1 MLFAV
6 PPVVVPEP
14 VVREHIA
21 YYAITGSRE
30 EDLVKEMNRKGPTK
44 PDGRYWAMT
53 DAGVSW
59 SYDVRLAGGTCAL
72 VKPSVLVTIDI
83 TLPSWKPPLGVDA
96 TIVAKWNRMLDALK
110 KHENE
115 HAQFSRDTAD
125 ALTSLMREHASDTT
139 CARLDAT
146 LRARGR
152 AILDA
157 EKKRNAELDART
169 AHGSSEGVGIAW

>member
-21 YYAITGSRE
+21 YYEITGSRE
-30 EDLVKEMNRKGPTK
+30 EDLVREMSRKGPK
-44 PDGRYWAMT
+44 NPDGKYWAVT
-53 DAGVSW
+53 DAHVSW
-59 SYDVRLAGGTCAL
+59 SYDVRLQGGACVV
-72 VKPSVLVTIDI
+72 VKPSVLVSIVI
-83 TLPSWKPPLGVDA
+83 TLPSWKPPAGIDA
-96 TIVAKWNRMLDALK
+96 KIVAKWNRMLDALK
-110 KHENE
+110 KHEEE
-115 HAQFSRDTAD
+115 HAQFSRDTGD

-146 LRARGR
+146 LGARGR

-157 EKKRNAELDART
+157 
-169 AHGSSEGVGIAW
+169 